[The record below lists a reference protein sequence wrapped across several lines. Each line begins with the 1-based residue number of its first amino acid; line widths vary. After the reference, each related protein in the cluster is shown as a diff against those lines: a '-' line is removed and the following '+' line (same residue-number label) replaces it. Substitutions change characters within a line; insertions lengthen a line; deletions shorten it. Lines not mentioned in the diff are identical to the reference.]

1 MKRYFKLFVA
11 IGGLTIMTS
20 CNSPEITQ
28 NGSNSD
34 SNLMLYFGQKPP
46 GKKAEVFAPDVLT
59 FEPHDSPIIL
69 QNETSLIIGTMG
81 DGMKFYELINGNLS
95 LSTNP
100 FNFNILEICN
110 GEDVYCNGIEL
121 SQSEN
126 RIYFL
131 LWKNGNEKFHFIE
144 KEGNNWTSPK
154 LLSDEL
160 DSFKTHWQFTVAKN
174 ENLYFSSEGLKVSVY
189 DGNSHLKPVSLKME
203 DGSFIEGETPFIAPD
218 ESYLIFSRNDD
229 LHISY
234 KRNNDNWTNPQHL
247 GQDINSDKLDL
258 CPRIS
263 PNGKYLFFI
272 TRRDSPYFAIYWAD
286 ASFIEELRPDE

>member
-1 MKRYFKLFVA
+1 MKSYFKLLVV
-11 IGGLTIMTS
+11 ISGLTIMTS
-20 CNSPEITQ
+20 CDSQENTP

-34 SNLMLYFGQKPP
+34 KVLYFGQRPP
-46 GKKAEVFAPDVLT
+46 GIKAEVFAPDVLT

-69 QNETSLIIGTMG
+69 QNETSLIIGTMS
-81 DGMKFYELINGNLS
+81 DGMKFYELIDGNLS
-95 LSTNP
+95 SSTNP

-110 GEDVYCNGIEL
+110 GVDVYCNGMEL
-121 SQSEN
+121 SHSEN

-160 DSFKTHWQFTVAKN
+160 DSIKTHWQFTVAKN
-174 ENLYFSSEGLKVSVY
+174 ENLYFSSEGLMVSVY
-189 DGNSHLKPVSLKME
+189 DGNTHLKPITLKME
-203 DGSFIEGETPFIAPD
+203 DDSFIEGETPFIAPD
-218 ESYLIFSRNDD
+218 ESYLIFSRDDD
-229 LHISY
+229 LYISY
-234 KRNNDNWTNPQHL
+234 KRNNDSWTNPQNL
-247 GQDINSDKLDL
+247 GQDINSDQLDL